1 MSSITFPYF
10 LNKNL
15 AELYDNMF
23 YLMRIQFGDK
33 EQSFYQDV
41 ISMSLQTKV
50 KDQFTCPW
58 HKNATPLGLKMVLQS
73 PREQI
78 FPNSYLH
85 GSVLASLNNN
95 RTAIWY
101 VVHKIIY
108 GFFK

>member
-58 HKNATPLGLKMVLQS
+58 HKNATTRLKNGTPESQ
-73 PREQI
+73 
-78 FPNSYLH
+78 
-85 GSVLASLNNN
+85 
-95 RTAIWY
+95 RTNISKLLPAR
-101 VVHKIIY
+101 
-108 GFFK
+108 

>member
-41 ISMSLQTKV
+41 ISMTQKRYPTRL
-50 KDQFTCPW
+50 
-58 HKNATPLGLKMVLQS
+58 KNGTPESQ
-73 PREQI
+73 
-78 FPNSYLH
+78 
-85 GSVLASLNNN
+85 
-95 RTAIWY
+95 RTNISKLLPAR
-101 VVHKIIY
+101 
-108 GFFK
+108 